1 VRAQTLR
8 NRLTLESIQGF
19 ILLMVKTVGSQ
30 ALRSGTLA
38 KAAGVSPDTIRHY
51 ERIGILPRASRT
63 ESGYRMYP
71 ASAIER
77 VLVVRRALRIGF
89 SLGELAEVLKTRD
102 AGGVPCRRVYEL
114 AQEKLESITNDI
126 KALRQTEHYIK
137 KVLSDWESRL
147 HDAAPGEK
155 SHLLYSLSQA
165 PVRRAVVH
173 RLRGRKAK

>member
-1 VRAQTLR
+1 MPT
-8 NRLTLESIQGF
+8 
-19 ILLMVKTVGSQ
+19 K
-30 ALRSGTLA
+30 GTLPSVESTSRNYFSL
-38 KAAGVSPDTIRHY
+38 AGFEVAIIG
-51 ERIGILPRASRT
+51 RIWVAT
-63 ESGYRMYP
+63 EG
-71 ASAIER
+71 
-77 VLVVRRALRIGF
+77 RALRIGF